1 LIPPAEEAG
10 ATVNVLAAGSGQSNR
25 ELFRILRHSRWTV
38 SCVETVSESKALLA
52 RGWRGVLICEAK
64 LPDGTWKD
72 MLAHALGLPWPP
84 PLIVVALHADDALWT
99 EVLET
104 GGYNLIGKPFSESE
118 VFQIVSAAW
127 LRQRERGRG
136 GVLAAGR

>member
-1 LIPPAEEAG
+1 M
-10 ATVNVLAAGSGQSNR
+10 NVLATGSEQCNR

-38 SCVETVSESKALLA
+38 ACVRTLSESKAHLSH
-52 RGWRGVLICEAK
+52 GWRGVLICEEK

-72 MLAHALGLPWPP
+72 MLAHALRLPWPP
-84 PLIVVALHADDALWT
+84 PLIVAAPHANDALWM

-127 LRQRERGRG
+127 LRQRERPRG
-136 GVLAAGR
+136 GVLAVGR